1 MTTPRV
7 PFHRSIFTY
16 TGLLRSKRLAAG
28 VLVILGMGL
37 NIFISAFGMTAWGV
51 ESRWGLH
58 IVSMVTITVAAIAM
72 TVRNQKHSLNLA
84 QVASVTVLGTL
95 WIVARTGLQISV
107 LEVTLGSPLANAPL
121 EAAVLVF
128 VGARSFR
135 WPNSWI
141 VTLAIVSYASYS
153 FMPSSVSPAV
163 RDMPVTFS
171 FVLFTCLTV
180 TWWGKA
186 WMSRTESKSSP
197 L

>member
-7 PFHRSIFTY
+7 PFYRSIFTPMP
-16 TGLLRSKRLAAG
+16 LLRSRKLEAG
-28 VLVILGMGL
+28 ILVILGMAL
-37 NIFISAFGMTAWGV
+37 NTFISAFGMTTWGV

-95 WIVARTGLQISV
+95 WIVARTGLQIQG
-107 LEVTLGSPLANAPL
+107 LEDVLGSPVANAPL
-121 EAAVLVF
+121 EAAMLVF
-128 VGARSFR
+128 VSARLFR
-135 WPNSWI
+135 WPDSWM
-141 VTLAIVSYASYS
+141 VSVAIVSYASYS
-153 FMPSSVSPAV
+153 FLPTSVSPAI

-171 FVLFTCLTV
+171 FVLFTCLIV

-186 WMSRTESKSSP
+186 WMRRTETQDSP

>member
-1 MTTPRV
+1 MP
-7 PFHRSIFTY
+7 
-16 TGLLRSKRLAAG
+16 LLRSRKLEAG
-28 VLVILGMGL
+28 ILVILGMAL
-37 NIFISAFGMTAWGV
+37 NTFISAFGMTIWGV

-95 WIVARTGLQISV
+95 WIVARTGLQIKG
-107 LEVTLGSPLANAPL
+107 LEDVLGSPFANAPL
-121 EAAVLVF
+121 EAAMLVF
-128 VGARSFR
+128 VSARLFR
-135 WPNSWI
+135 WPDSWM
-141 VTLAIVSYASYS
+141 VSVAIVSYASYS
-153 FMPSSVSPAV
+153 FLPTSVSPAI

-171 FVLFTCLTV
+171 FVLFTCLIV

-186 WMSRTESKSSP
+186 WMRRTEAQDSP